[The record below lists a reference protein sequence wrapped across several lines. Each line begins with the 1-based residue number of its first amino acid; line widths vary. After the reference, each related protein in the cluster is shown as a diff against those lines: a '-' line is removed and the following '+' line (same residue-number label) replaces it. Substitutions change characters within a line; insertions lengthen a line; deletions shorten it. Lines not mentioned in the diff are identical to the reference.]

1 MSIIKKLSKNQAFWL
16 WGQFTENSTKSL
28 NILKNV
34 VQNKLSS
41 PEFEAHITLAGP
53 YKKIDKSLINS
64 LNTFFIERSSI
75 NLYLKNYEFQDY
87 FYKSFYISVRESN
100 DLKKLRNEINFT
112 YPFNH
117 FDFYDP
123 HISLAYGSHPIEK
136 KYLLLSGIEKPMK
149 SILMNKVSIVD
160 VREEELQWN
169 ILESFN
175 LK

>member
-1 MSIIKKLSKNQAFWL
+1 MSIVKHLPKNQSFWL
-16 WGQFTENSTKSL
+16 WGQFPENSTKCL

-41 PEFEAHITLAGP
+41 PGFEAHITLAGP
-53 YKKIDKSLINS
+53 YEKIDKYLINS
-64 LNTFFIERSSI
+64 FKSFFIKKSSI

-100 DLKKLRNEINFT
+100 DLKKLRNEINIT

-123 HISLAYGSHPIEK
+123 HISLAYGNHPIEK
-136 KYLLLSGIEKPMK
+136 KNLLLSVMEKPMK
-149 SILMNKVSIVD
+149 LILMNKVSIVE
-160 VREEELQWN
+160 VREEEFQWN

-175 LK
+175 LR

>member
-64 LNTFFIERSSI
+64 LNTFFIEKSSI

-87 FYKSFYISVRESN
+87 FYKSFYISVRN
-100 DLKKLRNEINFT
+100 QMILK
-112 YPFNH
+112 
-117 FDFYDP
+117 
-123 HISLAYGSHPIEK
+123 S
-136 KYLLLSGIEKPMK
+136 
-149 SILMNKVSIVD
+149 
-160 VREEELQWN
+160 
-169 ILESFN
+169 
-175 LK
+175 